1 MLTEKKKRNKME
13 IIYDLL
19 NIINENNNYIKITP
33 LIRYSNIS
41 PQSFSS
47 YYVELLEK
55 KFIIEEMDNKDNK
68 YIKLTKRGFHY
79 LREYKTVLKFIEEF
93 EL

>member
-1 MLTEKKKRNKME
+1 ME

-19 NIINENNNYIKITP
+19 NIINDNNNRIKVTP
-33 LIRYSNIS
+33 LLRFSNVS

-47 YYVELLEK
+47 YYLELLEK
-55 KFIIEEMDNKDNK
+55 ELIAEEVDGKDNK
-68 YIKLTKRGFHY
+68 YVTLTNRGIQY
-79 LREYKTVLKFIEEF
+79 LREYKVVLRFIEEF